1 MTIEAQLP
9 DGRILEFPD
18 GTSQSVIKA
27 AAQRILANPL
37 AGRTTAELESFK
49 SAPMSVG
56 NYAKDIGAG
65 LFGAGKSFVDFFGT
79 GSELSKGLGEAHDY
93 LQQSLTPERKEE
105 IARRNE
111 LQDRAAR
118 SGSLFQE
125 AKAFV
130 GGVAEAPFES
140 LAQAVGSSAPA
151 ILAGIVALPIDA
163 PIALGLGVATI
174 TKLAV
179 GAMQGVGEMK
189 GGVHDV
195 VKAEYM
201 RQGRSEPE
209 AEKLA
214 IQSSEY
220 ARMTAFQTG
229 GAALLGALDAVTGV
243 EPSVG
248 KAMRKVS
255 PTGQLTQEAMEA
267 GFGALKKEPIKA
279 PTYKGQLLKGIAEEA
294 PLEGAQGAFGQYG
307 ENVAAQ
313 QAGADVT
320 PMQGVLGAGLRDATV
335 GALFGGVGSPLGMK
349 SARQDFSTDQFLRQA
364 KDIQEQDKQAAD
376 ALKEQQETRAKTEG
390 NLNVPKM
397 LALPA
402 PAKAAEAE
410 KDPLYN
416 PVGRVTEDELGKAI
430 GDNTVVNY
438 LNKYRK
444 DNNLPKLKTYSIED
458 IKDAMTAQNPE
469 GEAGALNAILA
480 YKTNYQNET
489 YTPTDIQNRAVQK
502 NVATGTKGWNDFLT
516 RATGKSDL
524 NTMTQPELHSVAT
537 ALDALERTGKEEQL
551 VLPEGSNATRFTQEQ
566 YDAGVTAA
574 LLGEKPVTLDEALK
588 RVQTQKGV
596 DSDQSAE
603 RILRTAASNDDLVIE
618 KGTGFQ
624 AVSKTG
630 VVLGTYATEEEAKKN
645 HRRVDIMPVETD
657 IVRAREEEKTDKVAQ
672 LPEGYAI
679 KTKTVAGE
687 SAPAAYVLREDGS
700 PRNASQTFA
709 EQIDAERHLDLL
721 TRKREALAASEMDQA
736 EGIRKKLEKQQT
748 AIAQMEAEGKTDTAE
763 HKNAISAFK
772 AADVAASDR
781 IAEHTEKAEALRQPL
796 KIVPLGKKTAKV
808 EKHTVTKNGKEIGTF
823 TGDKGKTGRTKAEEH
838 VLAQASE
845 EELQIIADRGGVFG
859 KRAETELQSRKTPG
873 IRATTAGLEAAGVHT
888 PEVEAKLA
896 ELKAK
901 LLPMLKK
908 FGLEQ
913 VGLNVIREIENN
925 ADGAWGR
932 TDKLIRIA
940 LKATEPIKTM
950 RHEALHALKELGFF
964 TPQQWEALKRQ
975 AEKTW
980 VNKYLKGVAFN
991 DTMSRYDA
999 YANGIQDEN
1008 GKVLMPPLS
1017 AEDILEEAIAD
1028 AFGDW
1033 EGGATPPPGLMAALF
1048 KRLQNFFSA
1057 LRQALT
1063 GAGFE
1068 SADEIFGKIERGE
1081 LRAGKEAAGTETK
1094 MSLSGIGVPMS
1105 TRNLME
1111 VQTPVAQQELGLN
1124 TEAKRNRFNSVRQIA
1139 TALNEFTKA
1148 HFGSMNPGDLTNYE
1162 AIKIAKAIADEV
1174 GYQLRTTAKTGTG
1187 KGWYSNNYP
1196 NAVKLLAN
1204 RFPELGTSQ
1213 HARSVFSAIVAV
1225 TSNGERVAQNIA
1237 NAIKLYSKL
1246 RDGKPMV
1253 AMSNRRSTALVNNL
1267 RTIHKLL
1274 DKHGEDFEKVLL
1286 KEITVKDM
1294 NAELK
1299 AMGEKADNSY
1309 LANTVVPAA
1318 AVYFGPKL
1326 GAFYANLSGA
1336 EGYLTMDLWWSRSI
1350 NRMRGLLLPK
1360 ATEAS
1365 INKFRDMMGRPEAT
1379 RDEVIAATIP
1389 LRDKYKDYGFNTELE
1404 HLTGSKEPKTN
1415 AEKPAWFKKAE
1426 QKAGDA
1432 YEQLLFDHNAEKMAN
1447 TIYKNEYEML
1457 EEAPF
1462 TGSDRKF
1469 MYDAARQA
1477 QDMLRKE
1484 GVDLSLADVQAALW
1498 YYEKRLYAKL
1508 SGRKA
1513 DDIGYEEAIIA
1524 QSKQGNGR
1532 ARPSVVFDREH
1543 GGGAEPGRE
1552 SGKTDEIRG
1561 QPASTSTEQGV
1572 SDDNKYSIPVGKFT
1586 LRPGKGSGKKLKGS
1600 GIDGSY
1606 FVAPAGLGKTLA
1618 EHDTRRDREVG
1629 KRPNVEGY
1637 LGTGREFT
1645 GFFSN
1650 ISLGFKGKP
1659 NAKPYEPTLN
1669 IEPIADFVREYNS
1682 HRGSF
1687 DDHIATSIPGF
1698 REVQTIVGD
1707 AIAKTYKNADMLDI
1721 GASEGAL
1728 IKAVT
1733 KMSNGG
1739 VRTVALDPNFAMA
1752 KHFND
1757 GEAVEGSVYDTSAF
1771 GTKADEGQLAW
1782 TEDATLTDRDGQ
1794 VTTNPFA
1801 GEEVRTFKPDR
1812 QFDVIHEAMV
1822 FQFISGNRAAQ
1833 IARAKELMK
1842 PDGVLIIEEKFVA
1855 GDQLSP
1861 EQFRANETQ
1870 KDAYKEQYFTK
1881 AEIAAKAK
1889 AVGVA
1894 EKAEF
1899 KEKQD
1904 KKEQTVTGMND
1915 LMVSPGGI
1923 EDVLSSNFDH
1933 VAQFWDSGN
1942 FKGYIASDS
1951 SSALENLVN
1960 NMLPTDSEFANV
1972 KTPRAVKYS
1981 LAPSD
1986 KAIVLGKLQPDAVE
2000 FPGVHYGNVQTD
2012 QLQASKYGT
2021 GIRGAE
2027 RRRLENTDDQRIKN
2041 RVYFY
2046 IKRPDGTMPIP
2057 EAGVGHHVY
2066 TQAFKNILGPGKK
2079 MTEISKEAGG
2089 DFNYFESKIIDAGY
2103 DGYAAPD
2110 AGMMVIL
2117 NHDVPVNYR
2126 GTRAELLE
2134 SDTKLSL
2141 PTYFPTAEE
2150 AESAAYKA
2158 APPGTAEFKRFFGAS
2173 KAKEEGR
2180 AQPMFHASMEDFNIF
2195 RENRPIFISPDAS
2208 FAEDFIKRRISESGS
2223 LSYLSEVKNKS
2234 AKIYPLWVRAETP
2247 FDYEN
2252 KAHVQQIVNYLQ
2264 ANYAGWVADLGVK
2277 DLVKDLNA
2285 GKWTVV
2291 ENSRTQ
2297 EALKTLGFDSFH
2309 TAEGGAKNLA
2319 VFKANQVKSIT
2330 GNLGGFD
2337 EGGDI
2342 RYSLREFKPDD
2353 LPKNNKPYTLPENTM
2368 IFHGAHGAAAK
2379 KIEEAG
2385 KTLLAYP
2392 GIKSS
2397 GGSMDEAGLIFF
2409 GGRETA
2415 TDFAN
2420 SRADQV
2426 MVEALERKEGKRLP
2440 GIVFETATDRPYK
2453 LMSRYQ
2459 KLSAKE
2465 ANELNAV
2472 LGLPDYKRLKAGDSA
2487 DLASSRAY
2495 TNSRVLKEYSIQR
2508 GEQQLPMKVTWPVI
2522 FRTLGFDGFYDNQNV
2537 PAVALTANNG
2547 IKLIGDD
2554 GRLVKYSL
2562 PVFSAADEAR
2572 VNETAQVRE
2581 HKGVIARILDAF
2593 APESLADLRA
2603 SFIHRYNQ
2611 LGVYDRK
2618 LAEKM
2623 GGKVLLADMSAE
2635 AAANMS
2641 DLSASVTYAAF
2652 GIGNRKGGIP
2662 VYKNGMTIVDTSTK
2676 GPLQILAPLA
2686 QFSDPKAYQH
2696 YQFWAGVKRGS
2707 RFLETGVEENYKAS
2721 DIALAEKYRK
2731 AYMDKGVNFITI
2743 QKEMNTFN
2751 DGLVDYMVATGVL
2764 SKGKAAEFK
2773 RHMDYIPFYRQ
2784 LNGED
2789 TVGPKIFNSISGVKP
2804 PKKIKH
2810 SEAPLTD
2817 YLESIVQNTQAAI
2830 NAGMKN
2836 MAAQR
2841 AISVAIQ
2848 LGPIAGA
2855 QKLTAV
2861 NGAPDCVTVLE
2872 NGEAVS
2878 YRVADQL
2885 FVNAV
2890 KSLNM
2895 VDMPWLGIFS
2905 APSNVLRNLVTKDP
2919 GFMLA
2924 NLARD
2929 SLSAWVTSG
2938 TNMTPIIGTAAN
2950 FVAALG
2956 GKSPIYHALLN
2967 AGILGGYEFSSG
2979 VMRSAE
2985 SFQKDLNKKYG
2996 SNKGAL
3002 PLRAFKGVWE
3012 ALEHGTEASDAATRM
3027 AVYERVLAETG
3038 NETEALYRA
3047 LEVMN
3052 FNRKGSSPI
3061 ARILTAAIP
3070 FLNAR
3075 IQGLDVFYRTA
3086 MGQNVSANAKEMQR
3100 AFFVR
3105 GATLMALSA
3114 AYFLAVSDDDEWKKQ
3129 EQETKDNYWIFPG
3142 VGKFPT
3148 PFEVGFLF
3156 KTVPERLMAL
3166 TFKDD
3171 TSDDFK
3177 ASMQRGLLN
3186 TFAFNPMPQVAK
3198 PIFEY
3203 NANYNF
3209 FTGRPIVGQGMEG
3222 LEAQYQIGPNTTKIA
3237 EVMGKALGMPPI
3249 KLDQLINSYTGTMGM
3264 YAMTV
3269 IDSVL
3274 DSQSNSPNASK
3285 RFEQLP
3291 ILKRFAADPE
3301 ARGNITQFYELKKAV
3316 DAAVQTE
3323 NMLIKAGKP
3332 EEFMEFMEKNKG
3344 LLAIKPYVANIEKSM
3359 KQMREMRKMAQG
3371 AEMSGD
3377 EKRDTLTS
3385 VGQMENNLTANIQT
3399 VKKMISEL

>member
-1 MTIEAQLP
+1 MATYQITAP
-9 DGRILEFPD
+9 DGNKYKLTGPD
-18 GTSQSVIKA
+18 NASQQDLIGA
-27 AAQRILANPL
+27 LLAQHPM
-37 AGRTTAELESFK
+37 AGQSTAELESAK
-49 SAPMSVG
+49 SAPMSFGDTARSIGSGLVG
-56 NYAKDIGAG
+56 G
-65 LFGAGKSFVDFFGT
+65 GKSLVDFFGT
-79 GSELSKGLGEAHDY
+79 GTGLSKGLGEASDY
-93 LQQSLTPERKEE
+93 LQQGLTPQRKAE
-105 IARRNE
+105 IARRQE
-111 LQDRAAR
+111 LQDRAAQ

-125 AKAFV
+125 AKAFL
-130 GGVAEAPFES
+130 GGVAEAPIQS
-140 LAQAVGSSAPA
+140 IGQALGSSAPS
-151 ILAGIVALPIDA
+151 IIAGIVALPVEA
-163 PIALGLGVATI
+163 PAILAIGVGTIA
-174 TKLAV
+174 KLAV

-189 GGVHDV
+189 GGVHDA

-201 RQGRSEPE
+201 RQGYKEPE

-214 IQSSEY
+214 IESSEY
-220 ARMTAFQTG
+220 SRKTALQTG

-248 KAMRKVS
+248 KAMRKAA
-255 PTGQLTQEAMEA
+255 PTGALTKEAIDA
-267 GFGALKKEPIKA
+267 GIKALPEKALKA
-279 PTYKGQLLKGIAEEA
+279 PTYGKQILKGIAEEA

-307 ENVAAQ
+307 ENVAMQ

-320 PMQGVLGAGLRDATV
+320 PGQGVLGAGLRDAAV
-335 GALFGGVGSPLGMK
+335 GALFGGAASPLGMK
-349 SARQDFSTDQFLRQA
+349 SARHEFATDEFLRQA
-364 KDIQEQDKQAAD
+364 KATQELDKEKAD
-376 ALKEQQETRAKTEG
+376 ALKEQQETRAKTEQG
-390 NLNVPKM
+390 LGIPKM

-402 PAKAAEAE
+402 PAKAAEEE
-410 KDPLYN
+410 KNPLQN
-416 PVGRVTEDELGKAI
+416 PVGRITADDLGSQLHNSVKA
-430 GDNTVVNY
+430 
-438 LNKYRK
+438 YRK
-444 DNNLPKLKTYSIED
+444 DNNLPPLKTYSVED
-458 IKDAMTAQNPE
+458 VKDALSSRSPE
-469 GEAGALNAILA
+469 EQEGILNKLLIH
-480 YKTNYQNET
+480 KTGYTDET
-489 YTPTDIQNRAVQK
+489 YTPQAIQDRAVQK
-502 NVATGTKGWNDFLT
+502 NVATETKGWNDFLT

-524 NTMTQPELHSVAT
+524 NTMTQPELHTVSK
-537 ALDALERTGKEEQL
+537 ALDALPRTGKEEQL
-551 VLPEGSNATRFTQEQ
+551 VLPEGSNASRFTQDQ
-566 YDAGVTAA
+566 YDAGITAA
-574 LLGEKPVTLDEALK
+574 LLGDKPVTLDEALK

-603 RILRTAASNDDLVIE
+603 RILRAAASNDDLVIE

-630 VVLGTYATEEEAKKN
+630 AVLGTYATEEEAKQN
-645 HRRVDIMPVETD
+645 HRRVDITPVETD

-687 SAPAAYVLREDGS
+687 STPAAYVLRQEGS
-700 PRNASQTFA
+700 PKNESQTFA

-736 EGIRKKLEKQQT
+736 ESIRKKLEKQQT

-772 AADVAASDR
+772 AADVAASDK

-796 KIVPLGKKTAKV
+796 KIVPLGRKTAKV
-808 EKHTVTKNGKEIGTF
+808 EKHTVTKGGKEIGTF

-845 EELQIIADRGGVFG
+845 AELQTIADRGGVFG

-873 IRATTAGLEAAGVHT
+873 IRATAEGLEKAGVHT

-991 DTMSRYDA
+991 DTMSRFDA
-999 YANGIQDEN
+999 YTQMGLSDE
-1008 GKVLMPPLS
+1008 
-1017 AEDILEEAIAD
+1017 AILEEAIAD

-1048 KRLQNFFSA
+1048 KRLQNFFTA

-1081 LRAGKEAAGTETK
+1081 LEAGKEEAGTEEK

-1124 TEAKRNRFNSVRQIA
+1124 TEAKRGRFNNVREIA
-1139 TALNEFTKA
+1139 KALNQFTIDHLGAMDRKE
-1148 HFGSMNPGDLTNYE
+1148 LTQE
-1162 AIKIAKAIADEV
+1162 DSTKIAKAIADEV
-1174 GYQLRTTAKTGTG
+1174 AFQLNTLTKTGTG
-1187 KGWYSNNYP
+1187 LGWYSTNYP
-1196 NAVKLLAN
+1196 NAVKRLAN
-1204 RFPELGTSQ
+1204 RFPELGTSR

-1225 TSNGERVAQNIA
+1225 TSNGERVAKNID
-1237 NAIKLYSKL
+1237 NAIKLYAKL
-1246 RDGKPMV
+1246 REGKPMV
-1253 AMSNRRSTALVNNL
+1253 AMGNRRGTALKNNL
-1267 RTIHKLL
+1267 AQIQQLL
-1274 DKHGEDFEKVLL
+1274 ADHGQDFEKVLL
-1286 KEITVKDM
+1286 KEITVKEM
-1294 NAELK
+1294 NAKLSEL
-1299 AMGEKADNSY
+1299 GEDTDNSY

-1326 GAFYANLSGA
+1326 GAFYANLSGS
-1336 EGYLTMDLWWSRSI
+1336 EGYLTMDLWWTRSI
-1350 NRMRGLLLPK
+1350 NRMRGLLMPK

-1365 INKFRDMMGRPEAT
+1365 INKFRDMMDRPSAT
-1379 RDEVIAATIP
+1379 REEVVSATIP
-1389 LRDKYKDYGFNTELE
+1389 FRDKYEEYGFNTELE
-1404 HLTGSKEPKTN
+1404 HLAGSKEPRTN
-1415 AEKPAWFKKAE
+1415 AKKPAWFKKAE
-1426 QKAGDA
+1426 ERAGDA
-1432 YEQLLFDHNAEKMAN
+1432 FEQLLFDHNIEKMAN
-1447 TIYKNEYEML
+1447 TIYKNEFEML

-1462 TGSDRKF
+1462 TATDRKF
-1469 MYDAARQA
+1469 MYDAARKA
-1477 QDMLRKE
+1477 QSLLQKE
-1484 GVDLSLADVQAALW
+1484 GIDLTLADIQAALW
-1498 YYEKRLYAKL
+1498 YYEKRLYQKL

-1524 QSKQGNGR
+1524 QANQGNGR
-1532 ARPSVVFDREH
+1532 ARPSVVFDQQPSSGTQP
-1543 GGGAEPGRE
+1543 GGKGA
-1552 SGKTDEIRG
+1552 KTVGVRG

-1572 SDDNKYSIPVGKFT
+1572 SGEQKYSLGKNADRVSFVGPAFDERKLRGAGDRGRGSEVRSLAPLEGSPSVKGFSGPDPRLVSIAEQYAKDNGIDYKRQNEYVQVDEDRARRIADAYDEMPHAPQDPEVKEAYQNLIRQTRAQYDALVKNGYRFWFTDYNIPENAEYLSSPWNAMRDIRKNKTMGVFPTDEGFGQGDFDPAANPLLEDTGLKWPVGGPNGTKKSRVLANDLFRAVHDAFGHGLEGAGFRARGEENAWLAHSKLFTGSALAAITSETRGQNSWLNYGPQGEKNRNAKIEDTTFADQKTGLMPSWTWNEGREKYSLKFADPALKPKQGEGIVLGEKQPNAT
-1586 LRPGKGSGKKLKGS
+1586 SFVGLHYGQNKVDELSGSKYGS
-1600 GIDGSY
+1600 GI
-1606 FVAPAGLGKTLA
+1606 K
-1618 EHDTRRDREVG
+1618 
-1629 KRPNVEGY
+1629 
-1637 LGTGREFT
+1637 
-1645 GFFSN
+1645 
-1650 ISLGFKGKP
+1650 
-1659 NAKPYEPTLN
+1659 
-1669 IEPIADFVREYNS
+1669 
-1682 HRGSF
+1682 
-1687 DDHIATSIPGF
+1687 
-1698 REVQTIVGD
+1698 
-1707 AIAKTYKNADMLDI
+1707 
-1721 GASEGAL
+1721 
-1728 IKAVT
+1728 
-1733 KMSNGG
+1733 
-1739 VRTVALDPNFAMA
+1739 
-1752 KHFND
+1752 
-1757 GEAVEGSVYDTSAF
+1757 
-1771 GTKADEGQLAW
+1771 
-1782 TEDATLTDRDGQ
+1782 
-1794 VTTNPFA
+1794 
-1801 GEEVRTFKPDR
+1801 
-1812 QFDVIHEAMV
+1812 
-1822 FQFISGNRAAQ
+1822 
-1833 IARAKELMK
+1833 
-1842 PDGVLIIEEKFVA
+1842 
-1855 GDQLSP
+1855 
-1861 EQFRANETQ
+1861 
-1870 KDAYKEQYFTK
+1870 
-1881 AEIAAKAK
+1881 
-1889 AVGVA
+1889 
-1894 EKAEF
+1894 
-1899 KEKQD
+1899 
-1904 KKEQTVTGMND
+1904 
-1915 LMVSPGGI
+1915 
-1923 EDVLSSNFDH
+1923 
-1933 VAQFWDSGN
+1933 
-1942 FKGYIASDS
+1942 
-1951 SSALENLVN
+1951 
-1960 NMLPTDSEFANV
+1960 
-1972 KTPRAVKYS
+1972 
-1981 LAPSD
+1981 
-1986 KAIVLGKLQPDAVE
+1986 
-2000 FPGVHYGNVQTD
+2000 
-2012 QLQASKYGT
+2012 
-2021 GIRGAE
+2021 GAE
-2027 RRRLENTDDQRIKN
+2027 RRRLQETDDQRIKK
-2041 RVYFY
+2041 RIYFY
-2046 IKRPDGTMPIP
+2046 IPKEDGSMPRN
-2057 EAGVGHHVY
+2057 EAGLGGHVY
-2066 TQAFKNILGPGKK
+2066 TQQFDNIASGPEVDRLYG
-2079 MTEISKEAGG
+2079 EAGG
-2089 DFNYFESKIIDAGY
+2089 DANTFESNVVDAGY
-2103 DGYAAPD
+2103 DGYAMPSM
-2110 AGMMVIL
+2110 GMMVIL
-2117 NHDVPVNYR
+2117 NNNAPVDYH
-2126 GTRAELLE
+2126 GTMGELAQ
-2134 SDTKLSL
+2134 SDKKFSL

-2150 AESAAYKA
+2150 AENAAYKK
-2158 APPGTAEFKRFFGAS
+2158 APPSTPEFKRFFGAS
-2173 KAKEEGR
+2173 KVKEEGR

-2195 RENRPIFISPDAS
+2195 RENRPIFISPDAG
-2208 FAEDFIKRRISESGS
+2208 FAEDFIKRRISESDS
-2223 LSYLSEVKNKS
+2223 LSYLSEGEVKKKT

-2247 FDYEN
+2247 FDYDN
-2252 KAHVQQIVNYLQ
+2252 KQHVQKVVDYLQ
-2264 ANYAGWVADLGVK
+2264 ANHPVTAGRITMGGGLGAMSVDDIVK
-2277 DLVKDLNA
+2277 DLRS
-2285 GKWTVV
+2285 GKWNVI
-2291 ENSRTQ
+2291 ENHNTQ
-2297 EALKTLGFDSFH
+2297 EALKVLGFDSFY

-2342 RYSLREFKPDD
+2342 RYSLP
-2353 LPKNNKPYTLPENTM
+2353 N
-2368 IFHGAHGAAAK
+2368 IGAAA
-2379 KIEEAG
+2379 
-2385 KTLLAYP
+2385 
-2392 GIKSS
+2392 
-2397 GGSMDEAGLIFF
+2397 D
-2409 GGRETA
+2409 
-2415 TDFAN
+2415 
-2420 SRADQV
+2420 
-2426 MVEALERKEGKRLP
+2426 
-2440 GIVFETATDRPYK
+2440 
-2453 LMSRYQ
+2453 
-2459 KLSAKE
+2459 
-2465 ANELNAV
+2465 
-2472 LGLPDYKRLKAGDSA
+2472 
-2487 DLASSRAY
+2487 
-2495 TNSRVLKEYSIQR
+2495 
-2508 GEQQLPMKVTWPVI
+2508 
-2522 FRTLGFDGFYDNQNV
+2522 
-2537 PAVALTANNG
+2537 
-2547 IKLIGDD
+2547 
-2554 GRLVKYSL
+2554 
-2562 PVFSAADEAR
+2562 AR
-2572 VNETAQVRE
+2572 VNETSQARE

-2603 SFIHRYNQ
+2603 SFIHRYNR
-2611 LGVYDRK
+2611 LGFYDQK

-2652 GIGNRKGGIP
+2652 GIGNRKGGVP
-2662 VYKNGMTIVDTSTK
+2662 RYKNGATIIDTSVK
-2676 GPLQILAPLA
+2676 GPLEILSPLA
-2686 QFSDPKAYQH
+2686 QFNDPKAYQH
-2696 YQFWAGVKRGS
+2696 YQYWAGVKRGT
-2707 RFLETGVEENYKAS
+2707 RFLASGKEENYEVG
-2721 DIALAEKYRK
+2721 DIALAEKVRK
-2731 AYMDKGVNFITI
+2731 EYLAKGVDFTTI
-2743 QKEMNTFN
+2743 QKEMNNFN
-2751 DGLVDYMVATGVL
+2751 DGLVDYMVTTGVL
-2764 SKGKAAEFK
+2764 SPEKAKEFK
-2773 RHMDYIPFYRQ
+2773 KHMDYIPFYRQ

-2804 PKKIKH
+2804 PKKLKG

-2830 NAGMKN
+2830 NSGMKN

-2841 AISVAIQ
+2841 AISVAMQ

-2861 NGAPDCVTVLE
+2861 SSAPDCITVLE
-2872 NGEAVS
+2872 NGQAVS

-2979 VMRSAE
+2979 VMKSAE
-2985 SFQKDLNKKYG
+2985 TFQGDLNKKYG

-3012 ALEHGTEASDAATRM
+3012 ALEQGTEASDAATRM

-3086 MGQNVSANAKEMQR
+3086 MGQNVSANAKEMQK

-3186 TFAFNPMPQVAK
+3186 TFAFNPIPQVAK
-3198 PIFEY
+3198 PIIEY

-3222 LEAQYQIGPNTTKIA
+3222 LEAQYQIGPNTTKVA

-3264 YAMTV
+3264 YAMTA

-3274 DSQSNSPNASK
+3274 DMQSNSPNASK

-3291 ILKRFAADPE
+3291 IVKRFAVDPE

-3323 NMLIKAGKP
+3323 NLLKKAGNP
-3332 EEFMEFMEKNKG
+3332 EDFMDFMEKNKG
-3344 LLAIKPYVANIEKSM
+3344 LLAVKPYVANIEKSM
-3359 KQMREMRKMAQG
+3359 KQMREMRKMVQG

-3377 EKRDTLTS
+3377 EKRDTLTAL
-3385 VGQMENNLTANIQT
+3385 GQMENNLTTNIQT
-3399 VKKMISEL
+3399 VKKMVSEL